1 MTDLEFTI
9 LKRIADGPL
18 PMNTAEAQQLAPLER
33 YREMNDALLVEGTI
47 VKGAQGEVTKV
58 RISGLTHFG
67 RQRLDAISQ
76 AKADKKPAAVA
87 LRLGQ
92 KALWAALG
100 IGGTLLAQWL
110 AKLLKLD

>member
-18 PMNTAEAQQLAPLER
+18 PIHTADAQQLAPLER
-33 YREMNDALLVEGTI
+33 YREMKDALLIEGAI
-47 VKGAQGEVTKV
+47 VKGTRGEVIKV
-58 RISGLTHFG
+58 RISGLTHMG
-67 RQRLDAISQ
+67 RQSLDTISRE
-76 AKADKKPAAVA
+76 KGKKKFTAVA

-100 IGGTLLAQWL
+100 IGGTLFAQWL